1 MITALLVLSGVAS
14 FVLASIVGFQDSRR
28 IANLLF
34 VGISLCF
41 GVWAFSV
48 LLFLQTTDATVAYLS
63 AKTYYLVAGLFP
75 ALLLL
80 FSLVYPK
87 APNEKQVSSWV
98 MGAIAL
104 VGLLVGALV
113 IAQPEFVVSGVVIQ
127 GGERLVS
134 VHIQTYLLYSF
145 YFIAL
150 FAFAMVVALRK
161 FIAYRGDLRM
171 QSALYALGILLNS
184 IPGFITNLYLPYFGV
199 YEYVWVGPVMAVT
212 FLGLTTYGIVRHGM
226 FSVRVAAVRSTAY
239 AFTLAV
245 VLVLY
250 YLIATLVGYMYPGQE
265 SIVAFSPV
273 NIVITLVLVL
283 LFQPIKRFFD
293 KFTNHLFY
301 RDYSSADDF
310 FSRFNRIVSS
320 STVLHTLLR
329 KVANE
334 VADSVKSEQVFFSL
348 ISPEQ
353 KVITVGTL
361 HHKSLPKA
369 DIETLREY
377 SASQKT
383 IIVAELLE
391 GHEGV
396 RRLMASHKLAMAMP
410 LTREDVF
417 LGFLCIGYHKISRY
431 TSRDVKTLRAIA
443 DELGIAIQ
451 NALSIQEVKEL
462 NAHLEQRIDAATK
475 ELRAS
480 NAQLQR
486 LDEAKDEFIS
496 MASHQLRTP
505 LTSIKGYISMLI
517 EGDMGEISK
526 EQKKVLTEAF
536 MSSERMVRLISDFL
550 NVSRLQTGKFVVE
563 KRPVDL
569 AQLVQHEISSL
580 KPNAA
585 AREQK
590 FVYKAP
596 KNIPIMELDESKIQQ
611 VVMNFADNA
620 IYYSKDAGTIT
631 VALKKTKDGFVE
643 FTVKDQGIGVPE
655 KERARLFNKFFRA
668 TNARRAR
675 PDGTG
680 VGLFLAK
687 KVIDEHKGQI
697 IFESKE
703 GKGSTFGF
711 RLPLPAKL
719 KSRK

>member
-48 LLFLQTTDATVAYLS
+48 LLFLQTTDPFVAYLA
-63 AKTYYLVAGLFP
+63 AKTYYLAAGLFP

-87 APNEKQVSSWV
+87 VPTEKHISPWV

-104 VGLLVGALV
+104 VGVLVGVLV
-113 IAQPEFVVSGVVIQ
+113 VAQPEFVISGVAIHEDGREVM
-127 GGERLVS
+127 
-134 VHIQTYLLYSF
+134 VHTATYLLYSF
-145 YFIAL
+145 YFIS
-150 FAFAMVVALRK
+150 FFVFAMAVALHK
-161 FIAYRGDLRM
+161 FIIYRGDLRM
-171 QSALYALGILLNS
+171 QAALYALGILLNS

-199 YEYVWVGPVMAVT
+199 YEYVWVGPVMALT

-226 FSVRVAAVRSTAY
+226 FSIRVAAVRSTAY
-239 AFTLAV
+239 AFTLAAL
-245 VLVLY
+245 LVLY
-250 YLIATLVGYMYPGQE
+250 YLIATLVGFLYPDQE
-265 SIVAFSPV
+265 SLVAFSPI
-273 NIVITLVLVL
+273 NIVITIVLVL

-293 KFTNHLFY
+293 KLTNHLFY
-301 RDYSSADDF
+301 RDYYTTDDF

-320 STVLHTLLR
+320 STVLHSLLR

-334 VADSVKSEQVFFSL
+334 VAESVKSEQVFFSL
-348 ISPEQ
+348 LSPEQ
-353 KVITVGTL
+353 KVITVGTAR
-361 HHKSLPKA
+361 HSSLPKK
-369 DIETLREY
+369 DIETLRSY
-377 SASQKT
+377 SKAT
-383 IIVAELLE
+383 TNIIVADLLE
-391 GHEGV
+391 EGDTI
-396 RRLMASHKLAMAMP
+396 RRLMASHKVAMVMP
-410 LTREDVF
+410 LNRDEVF
-417 LGFLCIGYHKISRY
+417 LGFLCIGYHKVSRY
-431 TSRDVKTLRAIA
+431 TSRDLKTLRAIA

-451 NALSIQEVKEL
+451 NALSLQEVKEV

-505 LTSIKGYISMLI
+505 LTSIKGYLSMLI
-517 EGDMGEISK
+517 EGDMGTVSK
-526 EQKKVLTEAF
+526 EQKQVLSEAF

-550 NVSRLQTGKFVVE
+550 NVSRLQTGKFVIE

-569 AQLVQHEISSL
+569 AQLVQHEINSL

-590 FVYKAP
+590 FVYKTP

-631 VALKKTKDGFVE
+631 VTLKKTKDGFVE

-655 KERARLFNKFFRA
+655 KERAQLFNKFFRA

-711 RLPLPAKL
+711 RLPLPL
-719 KSRK
+719 KNRK